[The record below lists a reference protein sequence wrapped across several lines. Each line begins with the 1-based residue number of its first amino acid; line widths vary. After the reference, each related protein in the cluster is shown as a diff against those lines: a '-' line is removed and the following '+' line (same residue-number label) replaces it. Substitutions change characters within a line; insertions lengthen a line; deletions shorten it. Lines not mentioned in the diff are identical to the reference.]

1 MKFFSHRNNCIWYDN
16 LYESVRAISP
26 SSEVLRHLIV
36 ERERIIYTTNFLRK
50 FELKGKSICEMGGGG
65 IGLACAQE
73 IGAEVEVYDVNQWF
87 RPILDNF
94 YIPWNFIDLHQPGLT
109 LQRSYDVIL
118 LCEVIEHIARW
129 PAEILTELKKFLNLG
144 GMLLVTTQN
153 LNRLSNRLRM
163 VAGKRLFANFVPEEL
178 VMAHLR
184 EYTPEEIE
192 FLFQRAEFSDVQ
204 WKLASFPD
212 IRSPQIIKT
221 GYNLACKLFP
231 RLSNIIFCWASTGR

>member
-1 MKFFSHRNNCIWYDN
+1 MKYFYRSDNCIWYDN
-16 LYESVRAISP
+16 LYESVRTISP
-26 SSEVLRHLIV
+26 SSKVLEHLIV

-50 FELKGKSICEMGGGG
+50 FELEGKTVCEIGGGG

-87 RPILDNF
+87 KPILDHF
-94 YIPWNFIDLHQPGLT
+94 SIPWNYIDLHQPGVT

-144 GMLLVTTQN
+144 GILLVTTQN

-163 VAGKRLFANFVPEEL
+163 VTGKRLFANFVPEEL
-178 VMAHLR
+178 VVAHLR
-184 EYTPEEIE
+184 EYTPEELL
-192 FLFQRAEFSDVQ
+192 FLFHRAGFTDMQ
-204 WKLASFPD
+204 WQLVSFPD
-212 IRSPQIIKT
+212 VRKSLLIQV
-221 GYNLACKLFP
+221 GYNFVCRLCP
-231 RLSNIIFCWASTGR
+231 RLSNIIFCWAGK